1 MSNKKK
7 AMWKRFIVLLN
18 VAVWNPNIVKIG
30 GTPLLLTNNFQLPTL
45 LIPFSIVILIEYSNE
60 PKLFRQQEVTSVFL
74 KKEISLEVIVVLEF
88 EWTWQLISYSMH

>member
-45 LIPFSIVILIEYSNE
+45 LIPFSID
-60 PKLFRQQEVTSVFL
+60 
-74 KKEISLEVIVVLEF
+74 
-88 EWTWQLISYSMH
+88 SYWIQ